1 MNTQNGFPLGW
12 TGWISLKPKGLSRVF
27 SNTLNTEVVSQ
38 APSDFQFLFVEIK
51 PILMKYSRVIL
62 DDVVV
67 VQLRTF

>member
-1 MNTQNGFPLGW
+1 MLQ
-12 TGWISLKPKGLSRVF
+12 SVGLQRVGH
-27 SNTLNTEVVSQ
+27 NLATEQQQVLNTEDLSQ

-67 VQLRTF
+67 VQSLSRV

>member
-1 MNTQNGFPLGW
+1 MLQ
-12 TGWISLKPKGLSRVF
+12 SVGLQRVRH
-27 SNTLNTEVVSQ
+27 NLATEQQQVLNTEVVSQ

-67 VQLRTF
+67 VQSLSCV

>member
-1 MNTQNGFPLGW
+1 MLQ
-12 TGWISLKPKGLSRVF
+12 SVGLQRVGH
-27 SNTLNTEVVSQ
+27 NLATELQQVLNTEDLSQ

-67 VQLRTF
+67 VQSLSRV